1 MIDVHTIERYGGRYN
16 MKIKPLG
23 NRVLLK
29 PIEAEEKTK
38 SGLYIPDSAK
48 EKPLQ
53 AEVIAVGDG
62 ELIKVK
68 VGQRVI
74 YESYGGSEIKI
85 DNEKHMLMDIKDIL
99 AIIE

>member
-1 MIDVHTIERYGGRYN
+1 
-16 MKIKPLG
+16 MKIRPLG

-53 AEVIAVGDG
+53 AEVIAVGDA
-62 ELIKVK
+62 ETIKVK
-68 VGQRVI
+68 VGQKVI

-85 DNEKHMLMDIKDIL
+85 DGVKHMLMDIKDIL
-99 AIIE
+99 AVVE

>member
-1 MIDVHTIERYGGRYN
+1 

-23 NRVLLK
+23 NRVLVK

-53 AEVIAVGDG
+53 AEIIEIGDG
-62 ELIKVK
+62 KDIKVK
-68 VGQRVI
+68 KGDKVI
-74 YESYGGSEIKI
+74 HESYAGSEIKI
-85 DNEKHMLMDIKDIL
+85 NGEKYLIMDVKDIIAL
-99 AIIE
+99 VE

>member
-1 MIDVHTIERYGGRYN
+1 

-53 AEVIAVGDG
+53 AKVIAVGDG
-62 ELIKVK
+62 KDLKVK
-68 VGQRVI
+68 VGDRVI
-74 YESYGGSEIKI
+74 YESFGGSEIKI
-85 DNEKHMLMDIKDIL
+85 NNEKHLIMDVKDIL
-99 AIIE
+99 AIVE